1 MKVRQIK
8 IEPAM
13 GSLPRPCTQARREV
27 GVFAHLCLGLGGEHR
42 PRAGPCRKGAV
53 QRPPSVEVESP
64 ALEDLRVAA
73 APGSRVSLWREPLSG
88 SGPQEP
94 LTGRRPWTGTVVL

>member
-13 GSLPRPCTQARREV
+13 GSLPRPCTQARCEV
-27 GVFAHLCLGLGGEHR
+27 GVFAHLYLGLDGEQR

-53 QRPPSVEVESP
+53 EKLPSVEVESP

-73 APGSRVSLWREPLSG
+73 ASDSRVSLWREALSG